1 MMADIKRSTSGV
13 LLPAA
18 VSGEILAKVQE
29 SSVIQRV
36 SRRVTLPGAG
46 VSFQQITGE
55 PTAAWVG
62 ETAVKPVSNPTVTS
76 KTLTPYK
83 LAVIETFS
91 NEFRR
96 DKAALYEAL
105 VGRLPAALA
114 KKFDTTVMHG
124 TAPGSGFS
132 VLSGSTEV
140 ALGGS
145 VYDGMVSALG
155 TVATAGYD
163 MNGIVLSPQ
172 GEQLLYGEKDGNDR
186 PLFINN
192 PSTDGSIG
200 SVLGRGVFK
209 SRAAYA
215 AGTPNTIGFA
225 GDWTQALYGTVE
237 DVQIKISDQASL
249 TVGEDTINLFQQNM
263 FAVLAEIEVG
273 FLAADADAFVMLTD
287 EVPA

>member
-1 MMADIKRSTSGV
+1 MADINRSTTGV
-13 LLPAA
+13 LLPEA
-18 VSGEILAKVQE
+18 VSGEILAKVAE
-29 SSVIQRV
+29 DSVIQRV
-36 SRRVTLPGAG
+36 SRSVALPGSG

-62 ETAVKPVSNPTVTS
+62 ETADKPVSNPTVGN
-76 KTLTPYK
+76 KTMTPYK

-96 DKAALYEAL
+96 DKSALYEAL
-105 VGRLPAALA
+105 VGRLPQALA
-114 KKFDTTVMHG
+114 KKFDDTVMHG
-124 TAPGSGFS
+124 TAPGSGFD
-132 VLSGSTEV
+132 VLSGVTGV
-140 ALGGS
+140 GLGTS

-155 TVATAGYD
+155 TIATASYD
-163 MNGIVLSPQ
+163 MNGIVFSPQ

-192 PSTDGSIG
+192 AATDGSVG
-200 SVLGRGVFK
+200 SVLGRPVFK

-225 GDWTQALYGTVE
+225 GDWSQALYGTVE
-237 DVQIKISDQASL
+237 NVQVKISDQASL
-249 TVGEDTINLFQQNM
+249 TVGESTINLFQQNM

-273 FLAADADAFVMLTD
+273 FLVADTDAFVKLTD
-287 EVPA
+287 AA

>member
-1 MMADIKRSTSGV
+1 MTDINRSTTGV
-13 LLPAA
+13 LLPSA
-18 VSGEILAKVQE
+18 VSNEILAKVAE
-29 SSVIQRV
+29 DSVVQRV
-36 SRRVTLPGAG
+36 SRRVSLPGSG

-62 ETAVKPVSNPTVTS
+62 ETAVKPVSNPTVAN
-76 KTLTPYK
+76 KTMTPYK

-124 TAPGSGFS
+124 TAPGTGFS
-132 VLSGSTEV
+132 VLSGSTAV
-140 ALGGS
+140 ALGTS
-145 VYDGMVSALG
+145 VYDGTVTALG
-155 TVATAGYD
+155 EIAAAGYD
-163 MNGIVLSPQ
+163 MNGLVFSPQ

-192 PSTDGSIG
+192 ASTDGSIG
-200 SVLGRGVFK
+200 TVLGRGVFK

-225 GDWTQALYGTVE
+225 GDWSQAMYGTVE

-249 TVGEDTINLFQQNM
+249 TVGAETINLFQQNM

-273 FLAADADAFVMLTD
+273 FLVSDADAFRLLTD
-287 EVPA
+287 EVA

>member
-1 MMADIKRSTSGV
+1 MADINRSTSGV

-18 VSGEILAKVQE
+18 VSDEILAKVQE
-29 SSVIQRV
+29 SSVIQTV
-36 SRRVTLPGAG
+36 SRRVTLPGSG

-55 PTAAWVG
+55 PVAAWVG

-114 KKFDTTVMHG
+114 KKFDTTAMHG

-132 VLSGSTEV
+132 TLAASEAV
-140 ALGGS
+140 ALGTS
-145 VYDGMVSALG
+145 VYDGMVTALG
-155 TVATAGYD
+155 DIATAGYD
-163 MNGIVLSPQ
+163 FNGIVMSPQ
-172 GEQLLYGEKDGNDR
+172 GEQLLYGEKDLDGR

-192 PSTDGSIG
+192 AATDGSIG

-215 AGTPNTIGFA
+215 AGTPNVIGFA
-225 GDWTQALYGTVE
+225 GDWTQALWGTVE
-237 DVQIKISDQASL
+237 DVQIKISDQATL
-249 TVGEDTINLFQQNM
+249 TVGEETINLFQQNM

-273 FLAADADAFVMLTD
+273 FLAADVDAFVKLTD
-287 EVPA
+287 GTTE

>member
-1 MMADIKRSTSGV
+1 MTDINRSTTGV
-13 LLPAA
+13 LLPSA
-18 VSGEILAKVQE
+18 VSNEILAKVAE
-29 SSVIQRV
+29 DSVIQRV
-36 SRRVTLPGAG
+36 SRRVALPGSG

-62 ETAVKPVSNPTVTS
+62 ETAVKPVSNPTVTN
-76 KTLTPYK
+76 KTMTPYK

-105 VGRLPAALA
+105 VGRLPQALA
-114 KKFDTTVMHG
+114 KKFDTTIMHG
-124 TAPGSGFS
+124 TAPGTGFS
-132 VLSGSTEV
+132 VLSGSTDV
-140 ALGGS
+140 ALGTS
-145 VYDGMVSALG
+145 VYDGTVSALG
-155 TVATAGYD
+155 EIAAAGYD
-163 MNGIVLSPQ
+163 MNGLIFSPQ

-192 PSTDGSIG
+192 ASTDGSIG
-200 SVLGRGVFK
+200 TVLGRGVFK

-225 GDWTQALYGTVE
+225 GDWTQAMYGTVE

-273 FLAADADAFVMLTD
+273 FLVSDADAFRLLTD
-287 EVPA
+287 EVA